1 MEKPLVLDSQETVE
15 GEDEHLDDENQ
26 LEKFTVRLNGQHD
39 LEQRLRDFKAA
50 CEAHEKHARRR
61 KRRRY
66 YHMGL
71 VAKLVAET
79 TPDELRRMLE
89 NGTYTFHV
97 DAVSN
102 KPDEL
107 NAILETLKLA
117 IADHIE
123 DRELRLATGLALEIN
138 GECCRVGRLRNNC
151 AVMLARGAVVTL
163 TTNGDYR
170 YGGYKEI
177 IFVINLQAYLQS
189 VKINDILLIGREVR
203 CRVVKTLREA
213 LTVLIIDA
221 GLLTGYDF
229 IELPRQC
236 HALDP
241 AVYPDLYMN
250 DLKIA
255 AELKANYVVL
265 PKIRCKNFL
274 KAVRHTIKDEFDLK
288 LIGIIDFEY
297 VRTNMLDLLG
307 IIKLLDYIL
316 IPDMFNVS
324 CCVYNY
330 IMEDVLPIAHCQKTP
345 VIGTVP
351 LERCSD
357 FKRFEL
363 HEFLW
368 KIDSIHIQKS
378 PWCNKYPLIVKKLMP
393 IRDYRVGVVQ
403 NKMTVKNILTSY
415 QTIVNF
421 IIRTISSIECQAI
434 FIYTK
439 CENASIALSRTEI
452 YCPVFLM
459 MPLLDDDDEATIK
472 CKFDLA
478 RALHLRRNMHPV
490 LYTKDLNECNYSP
503 IEFGVDYIRRKGCLE
518 VGDFVVTLEVGKEDA
533 ENVVIGIDEDV
544 CILRA
549 FYVSPLV
556 GCEKFIYGT

>member
-39 LEQRLRDFKAA
+39 LEKRLRDFKAA

-107 NAILETLKLA
+107 NAILETLNLA
-117 IADHIE
+117 IAGYIE

-163 TTNGDYR
+163 TTDEDYR

-177 IFVINLQAYLQS
+177 IFVINLQAYLKS

-288 LIGIIDFEY
+288 LIGMIDFEY
-297 VRTNMLDLLG
+297 
-307 IIKLLDYIL
+307 
-316 IPDMFNVS
+316 
-324 CCVYNY
+324 
-330 IMEDVLPIAHCQKTP
+330 
-345 VIGTVP
+345 
-351 LERCSD
+351 
-357 FKRFEL
+357 
-363 HEFLW
+363 
-368 KIDSIHIQKS
+368 
-378 PWCNKYPLIVKKLMP
+378 
-393 IRDYRVGVVQ
+393 

-518 VGDFVVTLEVGKEDA
+518 VGDFVLTLEVGKEDA

-556 GCEKFIYGT
+556 GCEKFKYGT